1 VKQVT
6 GTTEKQKLIQ
16 VIYSQKIQN
25 GKEERTMLPLVLEI
39 ILIII
44 FPIRMQMKGTTGK
57 EKNINTE

>member
-16 VIYSQKIQN
+16 VIYSQEVQN
-25 GKEERTMLPLVLEI
+25 RKEERTMLPLVLVI

-44 FPIRMQMKGTTGK
+44 FLIWMLMWGITGK